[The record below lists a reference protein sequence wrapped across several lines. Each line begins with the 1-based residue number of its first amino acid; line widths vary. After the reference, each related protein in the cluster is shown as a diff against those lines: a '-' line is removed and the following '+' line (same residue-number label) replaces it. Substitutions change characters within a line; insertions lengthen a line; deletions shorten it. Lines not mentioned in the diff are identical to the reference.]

1 MNRGLIVYYTDSAL
15 LMVALA
21 LGYLVCVAA
30 NKEKHLMKKLG
41 IFIGVLIIAGSATLI
56 ALKVTKKLQR
66 MCGNFQPA
74 GEGRM
79 IFPDRAM
86 PVPGR

>member
-1 MNRGLIVYYTDSAL
+1 MRKI
-15 LMVALA
+15 
-21 LGYLVCVAA
+21 
-30 NKEKHLMKKLG
+30 G
-41 IFIGVLIIAGSATLI
+41 IFIGVLIIVGSGTLI
-56 ALKVTKKLQR
+56 ALKATKKLQR